1 MSDTLKVFG
10 KTFTGVNGIKA
21 KDPNGN
27 TITYTN
33 GGGVTGLDL
42 PVFTVTWD
50 NSYEY
55 ITSVTCNK
63 TYAECLSLFDAYTS
77 AAVEEEHSL
86 EGTDTRS
93 LVCTGLVG
101 IPNVGNY
108 LEYVCSISG
117 IPMFDIQYHDDSS
130 ITTEYPST
138 HLEALNITANGTYSS
153 DYDKAWNEVIVN
165 VPSSSPNL
173 QSKTGIVPT
182 ESSQTIQ
189 PDSGYDGL
197 SSVQINAV
205 SSSYVGSSIT
215 RRNSSSLTASNATIT
230 APAGYYAEEV
240 SKSVQTG
247 DKPNISISVNNS
259 GLITA
264 NSIYTG
270 ADGTVGWISAG
281 TKSNTK
287 QLTTQAATTI
297 TPTENEQDAVASGVY
312 TTGAVKVGA
321 ISSTYVGSGIT
332 TRSSSDL
339 TASGATVT
347 VPAGYYASQAI
358 KSVASG
364 SATPA
369 SSISGTAATVT
380 TGTNTLTLSKT
391 VSNTPQVS
399 AGYVSAG
406 TAGNSSVSLTAN
418 VTTKAAA
425 TITPGTTNQTIASGT
440 YLTGTQT
447 IAGDADLVAGNIKSG
462 VSIFGVT
469 GSLAFSTIYTGSS
482 TPSSSTGVNGDIYIK
497 TS

>member
-33 GGGVTGLDL
+33 GGGG
-42 PVFTVTWD
+42 
-50 NSYEY
+50 S
-55 ITSVTCNK
+55 
-63 TYAECLSLFDAYTS
+63 S
-77 AAVEEEHSL
+77 ATL
-86 EGTDTRS
+86 GTKS
-93 LVCTGLVG
+93 
-101 IPNVGNY
+101 
-108 LEYVCSISG
+108 
-117 IPMFDIQYHDDSS
+117 
-130 ITTEYPST
+130 
-138 HLEALNITANGTYSS
+138 ITANGTYNASS
-153 DYDKAWNEVIVN
+153 DNYDGYSSVTVN
-165 VPSSSPNL
+165 VEEDLPIFTSIYNTATDTTINTCNKSYSDCITNYYHAILIEVDNPETFRNKYYMNRVELLNDSVIYVSYENGRALGHIRYYSNGNIEYEMPSDRYDLSLIVTAAGEYVPNFGAYSWVEVQSGSASTPATSITANPTISVNSS
-173 QSKTGIVPT
+173 TGLIT
-182 ESSQTIQ
+182 AS
-189 PDSGYDGL
+189 
-197 SSVQINAV
+197 V
-205 SSSYVGSSIT
+205 SSSQNVTPTVS
-215 RRNSSSLTASNATIT
+215 
-230 APAGYYAEEV
+230 AGYV
-240 SKSVQTG
+240 SSGTAGTVSVSGSDTEQLSVQTG
-247 DKPNISISVNNS
+247 
-259 GLITA
+259 
-264 NSIYTG
+264 
-270 ADGTVGWISAG
+270 
-281 TKSNTK
+281 
-287 QLTTQAATTI
+287 TTI
-297 TPTENEQDAVASGVY
+297 TPTESEQTAVAAGKY

-332 TRSSSDL
+332 SRSSSDL

-347 VPAGYYASQAI
+347 VPAGYYASQAT

-364 SATPA
+364 SATPT

-418 VTTKAAA
+418 VTTKDAA

-469 GSLAFSTIYTGSS
+469 GSLAFQTIYTGSS